1 MPKQVIV
8 VEGENVEK
16 AIERG
21 LNRLGK
27 EREETEIKILQ
38 QEQPG
43 LFNQTSQK
51 ARVRLAAEGPDLEA
65 MLEKNL
71 RSLLDLLDLG
81 DFELD
86 IEVDESLYRINIDP
100 EKNRDSLL
108 GPQGR
113 TLNATQYLVEQ
124 QLNEVSEEPIK
135 VILDSNDFRQKRR
148 EDLEKRARYYARQ
161 VKESGES
168 FELSPMIETEREVIH
183 DVVGEIE
190 GVSCQNIG
198 EGSRRRVEILAR
210 GKS

>member
-1 MPKQVIV
+1 MPKQIIV

-16 AIERG
+16 AIEKG

-27 EREETEIKILQ
+27 ERDETEIKILQ

-51 ARVRLAAEGPDLEA
+51 ARVQLAADGPDLEEL
-65 MLEKNL
+65 LEKNL
-71 RSLLDLLDLG
+71 RSLLDLLELG
-81 DFELD
+81 EFELE
-86 IEVDESLYRINIDP
+86 IEVEEALYRVNIQP
-100 EKNRDSLL
+100 EKNCDSLI

-124 QLNEVSEEPIK
+124 QINEVSKEPLK
-135 VILDSNDFRQKRR
+135 VILDCDNFRKKRR
-148 EDLEKRARYYARQ
+148 KDLEQKAMYYAQQ

-168 FELSPMIETEREVIH
+168 FELSPMIEAEREVIH
-183 DVVGEIE
+183 DVVQDIE
-190 GVSCQNIG
+190 GVSSQNIG
-198 EGSRRRVEILAR
+198 EGSRRRVELLPR